1 MNKINEYQD
10 YARRIHILGNEIDQ
24 LSKDKLSLSEEV
36 KVMRLRYAD
45 NINFEER
52 QSGILMKTVLMALE
66 IETLRARIEQRE
78 QTHEEMRRSIL
89 EPVRRI

>member
-1 MNKINEYQD
+1 MRKIEEYQD

-24 LSKDKLSLSEEV
+24 LTKEKFALQEEV

-52 QSGILMKTVLMALE
+52 QNGLLIKTVLMALE
-66 IETLRARIEQRE
+66 IESLRARIEERE
-78 QTHEEMRRSIL
+78 QTA
-89 EPVRRI
+89 

>member
-1 MNKINEYQD
+1 MLKKIEEYQD

-24 LSKDKLSLSEEV
+24 MTKEKLSLQEEV

-52 QSGILMKTVLMALE
+52 QNGILVKTVLMALE
-66 IETLRARIEQRE
+66 I
-78 QTHEEMRRSIL
+78 
-89 EPVRRI
+89 